1 MTQPSTTPYTLLLP
15 LAELAFVAVATIAC
29 DAQVDP
35 DYSGE
40 PLATLRGDVDADGN
54 PDADVGVLW
63 FQTVD
68 GTPCSGPVFSCD
80 YAASGMI
87 GQDIDEA
94 CLEACDEEFAECSDT
109 EQADAFEQC
118 NRDCGV
124 DMVTVTPTLELCV
137 NAAIGERVPV
147 QGEFPAMFSLELF
160 TPPPDAALLADD
172 GGYLGALAVIIA
184 VDPDAEEVGFDEN
197 NQDVPPSILG
207 TAPEQALF
215 YAESDIPADSAWGR
229 YLNGAYSAGYHLLE
243 FHREPSECP
252 GYSESE
258 CGQWSVWY
266 TPAPA
271 DLDTPLTLVFAPP
284 HELEW
289 PLI

>member
-1 MTQPSTTPYTLLLP
+1 MTQRSATSCTLLLP
-15 LAELAFVAVATIAC
+15 LVELAIIAIATVAC

-80 YAASGMI
+80 YDVGGMI
-87 GQDIDEA
+87 GQELDQA
-94 CLEACDEEFAECSDT
+94 CLDTCDEQFATCSDV

-124 DMVTVTPTLELCV
+124 DTVFITPTLELCV
-137 NAAIGERVPV
+137 NAAVGERVAV
-147 QGEFPAMFSLELF
+147 QGEFPAMFSLDLF
-160 TPPPDAALLADD
+160 TPPPDAALLTDD
-172 GGYLGALAVIIA
+172 GGFVAAIAVIIA
-184 VDPDAEEVGFDEN
+184 VDPDAENVSFDQNED
-197 NQDVPPSILG
+197 DVPPSILG
-207 TAPEQALF
+207 TAPEQVLL
-215 YAESDIPADSAWGR
+215 YAQSDIPADSAWGR

-243 FHREPSECP
+243 FHRERDECP

-258 CGQWSVWY
+258 CSQWSVWY

-271 DLDTPLTLVFAPP
+271 DLDTQVTLVFAPP